1 MNIGTWLL
9 TFFRG
14 RLVGTDS
21 GGNRYFIERSPR
33 AHGAKLRRW
42 EERLTDLED
51 GIAGQTEVQGLA
63 GVEMMFATWQAE
75 AELDRELAAL
85 KAEKTQPT

>member
-42 EERLTDLED
+42 VVYPGVATAASVPPGWHAWLHFTDTPLT
-51 GIAGQTEVQGLA
+51 
-63 GVEMMFATWQAE
+63 
-75 AELDRELAAL
+75 
-85 KAEKTQPT
+85 EKPQP